1 MKNILFSKKYIAVLI
16 CTVGALVALFVFKP
30 HPKAFRTVQGEVW
43 TTEYHVT
50 YEADADLADSI
61 SAVLAGIDSSANVF
75 NKQSLVWR
83 LNHNHTSDADSILS
97 RMIVCAKEVNRA
109 SNGAYDPTVMPL
121 VNAWGFGYKSGKLPT
136 SAQIDSILRFVG
148 ISKVS
153 LKGNR
158 VVKTDPRIQFDFSSI
173 AKGLACDEV
182 LRMLLRNG
190 ATNCMVEIGGEVAT
204 HGVNQSGTPWHI
216 SIDMPIENNAATVHE
231 SALVIALSGKAVA
244 TSGNYRK
251 YKEIEGKKISHIVNP
266 ATGYS
271 EESSLLSVTIVA
283 PDCMTADAW
292 ATACMAM
299 GTERTQAMFEKRHDL
314 GVMTISSDADGNF
327 IVWSNAPF
335 ADLLPAQ

>member
-1 MKNILFSKKYIAVLI
+1 
-16 CTVGALVALFVFKP
+16 
-30 HPKAFRTVQGEVW
+30 
-43 TTEYHVT
+43 
-50 YEADADLADSI
+50 
-61 SAVLAGIDSSANVF
+61 
-75 NKQSLVWR
+75 
-83 LNHNHTSDADSILS
+83 
-97 RMIVCAKEVNRA
+97 
-109 SNGAYDPTVMPL
+109 
-121 VNAWGFGYKSGKLPT
+121 
-136 SAQIDSILRFVG
+136 
-148 ISKVS
+148 
-153 LKGNR
+153 
-158 VVKTDPRIQFDFSSI
+158 
-173 AKGLACDEV
+173 
-182 LRMLLRNG
+182 MLLRNG

-299 GTERTQAMFEKRHDL
+299 GTERTQKMFEKCHDL

-327 IVWSNAPF
+327 IVWSNASF